1 MIPLS
6 PADLAL
12 DRHTFFLVHPFR
24 GKLLLNDGAMPWRVR
39 DKWLPYTSRLS
50 PTALAREMDD
60 SFAFLPFVRPRI
72 FAEMTEVERSSKGTD
87 YSHVEQAVID
97 TACIRGH
104 RSYAR
109 NLNAT
114 RLTLSSNRI
123 SAYAPLAATIYKAD
137 GTTFPVPL
145 TCSWIDVVLFP
156 PSTGFLILKL
166 ETVGLTMQ
174 EAGQVHRSLK
184 KVFFRERLRV
194 RPAKIEF
201 RDGHTDYWADS
212 IPRLLDS
219 LLLDRYN
226 LSHVQTV
233 GSSFRVLSAA
243 MAHNLHDDGNVY
255 GNIKGS
261 YEGHLMSLITG
272 EDLGGVAHP
281 GVELMSLVREEGLI
295 RYFENWAGLILW
307 DDLALLADA
316 TPFSTKHLWHTI
328 EALYL
333 PVYVLTLFQQ
343 MRLQEIAGDL
353 AAFSETSNLRQR
365 HQLKTLQ
372 QLNQELLEFRNR
384 FLFAEISRA
393 PVLAALYARFKKHFH
408 IDELYSGIE
417 SELERLYTQERTMSQ
432 DRMSVLVSF
441 VTFVA
446 LPLTF
451 LLGTFGEVLK
461 KYVPTDPKIA
471 VLATLGV
478 GVVSTLVWLAYT
490 GRLTRRK

>member
-1 MIPLS
+1 M
-6 PADLAL
+6 
-12 DRHTFFLVHPFR
+12 FFLVHPFR
-24 GKLLLNDGAMPWRVR
+24 GKLLLNDGVMPVSVSN
-39 DKWLPYTSRLS
+39 KWSPYTSRLS
-50 PTALAREMDD
+50 AAALAREMDD

-72 FAEMTEVERSSKGTD
+72 FAEMTEVERRFNGTD
-87 YSHVEQAVID
+87 YSKAEQAIID
-97 TACIRGH
+97 IACTFAH

-114 RLTLSSNRI
+114 RLTLSSNHI
-123 SAYAPLAATIYKAD
+123 SAYAPSAATIYRAD
-137 GTTFPVPL
+137 GATFQVPL

-166 ETVGLTMQ
+166 ETAGLTMQ

-201 RDGHTDYWADS
+201 RDGHIDYWANS

-219 LLLDRYN
+219 LLLDRDN

-243 MAHNLHDDGNVY
+243 MAHNLQDDGNIY
-255 GNIKGS
+255 GNIEGS
-261 YEGHLMSLITG
+261 YEGHLMALITG

-281 GVELMSLVREEGLI
+281 GVELMNLVRQDGLI

-307 DDLALLADA
+307 DDLALLADVS
-316 TPFSTKHLWHTI
+316 PFATKHLWHTI
-328 EALYL
+328 EAFYL
-333 PVYVLTLFQQ
+333 PLYVLALFQQ

-353 AAFSETSNLRQR
+353 KAFRETSDLRQR

-372 QLNQELLEFRNR
+372 ELNQELLEFRNR
-384 FLFAEISRA
+384 FWFAEITRA
-393 PVLAALYARFKKHFH
+393 PVLAALYARFIKHFH
-408 IDELYSGIE
+408 VDELYSGIE

-432 DRMSVLVSF
+432 DRMSTLVSF

-446 LPLTF
+446 LPVTF
-451 LLGTFGEVLK
+451 LLGIFGEVLK
-461 KYVPTDPKIA
+461 KYAPTDPKIA

-478 GVVSTLVWLAYT
+478 GVASSFVWLAFT